1 MLNTFLRKDTMKP
14 KLNVSVELKNSKEF
28 EELTLDVSK
37 KALELQEAIK
47 RLNDFELELETESA
61 SNH

>member
-1 MLNTFLRKDTMKP
+1 MKS

-47 RLNDFELELETESA
+47 RLNDFELELETKPA